1 MFIQTETLPEE
12 GAMRFLPGRDVL
24 PGGVRSFA
32 DAGAAAASP
41 LAARLF
47 EIAGV
52 CAVRLEAESL
62 VVTKSPDSDWA
73 LLKPPILGVIME
85 HYIAGKPMLLADQG
99 AAATNEADGE
109 DEAAAEIREL
119 IETRIR
125 PAAMQG
131 GGDVIFRGYD
141 DGVVLLELQGAG
153 YALKDRIAAML
164 QHYVPEVREV
174 RDYLEAADKPGLDT
188 PQGLEVRRVLDERIN
203 PAVAAHGGHV
213 ALVDVQ
219 DDRVYIRLEG
229 GCQGCGLA
237 DVTLKQG
244 IEVEIKRAV
253 EGITEVLD
261 VTDHA
266 GGSNPY
272 YQPGKGG
279 VSPY

>member
-1 MFIQTETLPEE
+1 MFIQTEALPD
-12 GAMRFLPGRDVL
+12 GAAMRFMPGRAVL
-24 PGGVRSFA
+24 AAGERDFA
-32 DAGAAAASP
+32 DAAAAAASP

-47 EIAGV
+47 EIEGV
-52 CAVRLEAESL
+52 TGVRLEAEAL
-62 VVTKSPDSDWA
+62 VVAKAPAADWA
-73 LLKPPILGVIME
+73 LIKPPILGVIME
-85 HYIAGKPMLLADQG
+85 HFVAGRPILAEG
-99 AAATNEADGE
+99 AAAPGE
-109 DEAAAEIREL
+109 GVEEDDEATAEIREL

-125 PAAMQG
+125 PAAAQS
-131 GGDVIFRGYD
+131 GGDVIFRGFS

-153 YALKDRIAAML
+153 HALKDRIAAML

-174 RDYLEAADKPGLDT
+174 RDVVDAQDKPGLDT
-188 PQGLEVRRVLDERIN
+188 PEGIEVRRVLDERIN
-203 PAVAAHGGHV
+203 PAVAGHGGHV

-229 GCQGCGLA
+229 GCQGCGMA

-253 EGITEVLD
+253 AGITAVLD

-266 GGSNPY
+266 GGTNPY